1 MSESV
6 TTLEHVLGHNRRRRP
21 TGARRATFGA
31 CALILG
37 GGGLVAVNVFASAT
51 EAGDPAVP
59 LGSSGVAATVDCPDL
74 SERLTAVE
82 EQARPDVD
90 TELSRLDEQIATS
103 YLRLQEAARTADDGK
118 LDEGALLDP
127 LKRERAATIERIVA
141 AVDKAGARPEGL
153 EALAQCTL
161 RRTEIATPDAG
172 NGGSESPG
180 KGGDTGAAT
189 DAGDGGGAGED
200 EARGDGQQQP
210 GNGGQAGNGPVAA
223 DYADIK
229 SVQPGGAEAAR
240 QKNASRGSFATSCGV
255 NAEGL
260 FNSDNIIAA
269 PGVSNGAHHFH
280 DYVGNQGNDAFAS
293 DEDLAA
299 AETSCADQGDR
310 SSYYW
315 PVLRLQNGTVEQDAE
330 SPGGGIE
337 GNAGEIVTP
346 AEVTLTF
353 QGNERGEVTEMPR
366 LLRIITGDAKAFV
379 NGNTNANASWS
390 CTGFEDRQLKDKYPL
405 CPSGSDVVRT
415 FTFQSCWDGRNID
428 SANHRTH
435 VAFAAADGSCPNGFR
450 PIPRLVQRVVY
461 DVDAPSLQDGG
472 KTVPLFAVDSFPEQ
486 LHKPV
491 TDHSDFVNVFDEDL
505 MREMVDCINSGREC
519 GPDTPP
525 GAEPGEGEGP
535 QEQPT
540 GTPDAS
546 QPPAEQTPTASAPAD
561 AGQGGQNDGKD
572 EGNDEGNNEG
582 DDTGQQDGGRNDTDK
597 PEPPAQDQ
605 NQSQGQDQNQDQD
618 QDQDQNQDQDQ
629 GQDQN
634 QNQGQGQGQGQDIDP
649 NPGEAR
655 DPNKNQTR
663 DDAASP
669 GTEPRAATTPADTP
683 ADTGNVAAPQ
693 ATQGTGGGDEAAGS
707 ATEPQA
713 TQGGLAE
720 TGSGLGLWPAAVGGV
735 LFAGGCLLLVRS
747 RRRFQ

>member
-1 MSESV
+1 MSESA
-6 TTLEHVLGHNRRRRP
+6 TTQEHALGHNRRRRP

-31 CALILG
+31 FALILG
-37 GGGLVAVNVFASAT
+37 GGGLVAANVFASAT
-51 EAGDPAVP
+51 EAGDTAVP

-74 SERLTAVE
+74 SERLTTVP

-90 TELSRLDEQIATS
+90 TELARLDEQIAAA
-103 YLRLQEAARTADDGK
+103 YRQLQEAARTADDGK
-118 LDEGALLDP
+118 LDEGAILDP
-127 LKRERAATIERIVA
+127 LKKERAGTIERIA
-141 AVDKAGARPEGL
+141 AAIGKAGDRPEGL
-153 EALAQCTL
+153 DTLAECTL
-161 RRTEIATPDAG
+161 RRTEVATADAPSGSPDQQRQQQDGKGEEAG
-172 NGGSESPG
+172 NSGDD
-180 KGGDTGAAT
+180 KDGGD
-189 DAGDGGGAGED
+189 DAQP
-200 EARGDGQQQP
+200 GDGQQPP

-223 DYADIK
+223 DYVDIN
-229 SVQPGGAEAAR
+229 SVQPNVVKAPR
-240 QKNASRGSFATSCGV
+240 QKNASTGSFATSCGV

-260 FNSDNIIAA
+260 FNSDNLIAA

-280 DYVGNQGNDAFAS
+280 DYVGNQDNDAFSS

-299 AETSCADQGDR
+299 ADTSCADQGDK

-315 PVLRLQNGTVEQDAE
+315 PVLRLQNGTVEQDAQ

-353 QGNERGEVTEMPR
+353 EGNERAKVTEMPR

-435 VAFAAADGSCPNGFR
+435 VAFAAADGSCPEGFR
-450 PIPRLVQRVVY
+450 AIPRLVQRVVY

-472 KTVPLFAVDSFPEQ
+472 RTVPLFAVDSFPEQ

-491 TDHSDFVNVFDEDL
+491 TDHSDFINVFDEDL
-505 MREMVDCINSGREC
+505 MREMADCINSGREC

-525 GAEPGEGEGP
+525 GSEPGQGEDP

-540 GTPDAS
+540 ENPTKDPQEQPTENPTKDPQEQPTENPDAS
-546 QPPAEQTPTASAPAD
+546 EPPAEQTATASAPVD
-561 AGQGGQNDGKD
+561 PGQDGRDDGGNEGKGEGKDEEKGGGNAGQNDG
-572 EGNDEGNNEG
+572 EA
-582 DDTGQQDGGRNDTDK
+582 
-597 PEPPAQDQ
+597 PAPPAREQ
-605 NQSQGQDQNQDQD
+605 
-618 QDQDQNQDQDQ
+618 
-629 GQDQN
+629 
-634 QNQGQGQGQGQDIDP
+634 
-649 NPGEAR
+649 
-655 DPNKNQTR
+655 

-669 GTEPRAATTPADTP
+669 RAEPRAATTPAADTP
-683 ADTGNVAAPQ
+683 DDVSSAAPAPA
-693 ATQGTGGGDEAAGS
+693 ATQGTGGGDDAAAGS
-707 ATEPQA
+707 VTEPQA

-735 LFAGGCLLLVRS
+735 LFAGGCVLLIRS
-747 RRRFQ
+747 RRRAL